1 MILPGIHAYISII
14 LKNKLPY
21 KKWFFPAFLFG
32 SILPDIDYLFSN
44 LHQFII
50 VPNSISFLNATFAHS
65 IFSVVVLYL
74 LLLITYEWKK
84 KNEYLNI
91 ANGILLGMMLHI
103 AIDLLMFN
111 NTIHLFWP
119 LPIDSI
125 QLWKIDFFKNNFN
138 IIIIIIDFLF
148 LRIFASFVIKSI
160 LEYPN
165 KNSYF
170 IKHLSIWTKI
180 LLYLVIALTI
190 SYYLASIAFTQI
202 LYYIIH
208 TSCLF
213 MMLYVIY
220 ILADSIDYVKKNI
233 KKVEVEDYNRT
244 NSTISID

>member
-1 MILPGIHAYISII
+1 MILSGIHAYISII
-14 LKNKLPY
+14 LKNKLTY

-50 VPNSISFLNATFAHS
+50 VPNFISFLNATFAHS

-74 LLLITYEWKK
+74 LLLIAYEWKK

-91 ANGILLGMMLHI
+91 ANGILLGMILHI
-103 AIDLLMFN
+103 AIDLLIFN

-125 QLWKIDFFKNNFN
+125 QLWKIDLFENNFN
-138 IIIIIIDFLF
+138 IAIVIIDFLF

-160 LEYPN
+160 LECPN
-165 KNSYF
+165 KKSYF

-180 LLYLVIALTI
+180 LLYSIIILSI
-190 SYYLASIAFTQI
+190 SYYLTSKAFTQI
-202 LYYIIH
+202 LYHIIY
-208 TSCLF
+208 TPCLL
-213 MMLYVIY
+213 MMLYAIY
-220 ILADSIDYVKKNI
+220 LLTDSIDYIKKNT
-233 KKVEVEDYNRT
+233 KEVEVENYNKT
-244 NSTISID
+244 NTTISID